1 MPLWLELLRT
11 PMAAPETS
19 GLRRMRLVWQI
30 LCLSLAATLISLEEI
45 QAAAPH
51 LAVPLAG
58 ALLVAVVL
66 HTAVYWSRKNRA
78 DRALI
83 ASREGKPQ

>member
-30 LCLSLAATLISLEEI
+30 LCLSLAATLFMLEEI
-45 QAAAPH
+45 EAGAPD

-66 HTAVYWSRKNRA
+66 HTTVYWSRKNRA

-83 ASREGKPQ
+83 APCEGEPQ